1 MVQSIDPDDIPIFS
15 LALTLTPQ
23 PPLPNTP
30 RTSSLGEGEST
41 SDLIQIRK
49 VALDIIEKLKTV
61 PNTTLWYQQG
71 GQSEQ
76 VVVDLD
82 LDALAAKQ
90 VDVMQVIQ
98 TLQKQQANFPI
109 GSLKL

>member
-1 MVQSIDPDDIPIFS
+1 M
-15 LALTLTPQ
+15 LLKK
-23 PPLPNTP
+23 
-30 RTSSLGEGEST
+30 GEGDILLFKEEEGVSH
-41 SDLIQIRK
+41 QIMLRK